1 MSRRRGG
8 WQAGGGLHAPLTCDP
23 LTTPPRLETLS
34 MQLTALLV
42 RVLVHL
48 GLLPEAQGLYE
59 YLET

>member
-1 MSRRRGG
+1 
-8 WQAGGGLHAPLTCDP
+8 
-23 LTTPPRLETLS
+23 